1 MACSPVV
8 QVNFLISLSEAY
20 FQTIYS
26 SLCHCFARDWVSD
39 VAWYCGYDHEARRSS
54 PAPKA
59 PRGNCRV
66 EARRLGDTYG
76 ANPWRR
82 LRGMPAVAA
91 RFRGARPTMVP
102 RQSATSGRTVV
113 TRISLGFAPPSAHR
127 YKIISYRTPVARVSD
142 AGNPDLTS
150 GAIRQAGI
158 FSEGIFTVSK
168 VARAGS
174 HFGGLGIRHD
184 GHANCTEAARLYL
197 AADAS

>member
-1 MACSPVV
+1 MRFFPGLNARLNLNGLFACCA
-8 QVNFLISLSEAY
+8 QVKFLISLSEAY

-76 ANPWRR
+76 ANPWRQ

-91 RFRGARPTMVP
+91 RFRGARPAMVP

-127 YKIISYRTPVARVSD
+127 YRIISYRTPVARVS
-142 AGNPDLTS
+142 
-150 GAIRQAGI
+150 
-158 FSEGIFTVSK
+158 V
-168 VARAGS
+168 
-174 HFGGLGIRHD
+174 LGILISLQAQFVRPDIFRRDFHCFQS
-184 GHANCTEAARLYL
+184 GPRRIPFWRPGYSSARWLC
-197 AADAS
+197 